1 MTTAFLHVANKV
13 DKQNTNEMIKGMSQE
28 YTKKKLLT
36 LYELSETLGVPVESL
51 QALARQGR
59 LKKVIKIGRRWYIT
73 TDAVDDIIEN
83 GIE

>member
-1 MTTAFLHVANKV
+1 VANKV

>member
-1 MTTAFLHVANKV
+1 MANKV